1 MKNKKLL
8 AALVALMIP
17 VVSMAQTA
25 FKGQLRISNER
36 ISVQGELL
44 RVQLR
49 VSYDDNVLNH
59 GETLNITPVLKS
71 GYRFQPLSSVV
82 VNSKNPKS
90 AGMQRASIAV
100 VALNKRSGEHYFDYD
115 TTVPFSEWMRE
126 ASLFIE
132 SEEMSDGRSH
142 IYEDKL
148 FDRII
153 IRNSPQSSTYDPLK
167 KGNVMTGTAA
177 KVEWVQFIE
186 PSVESDL
193 QLTFRGTIPLA
204 DNRKIGAMNTR
215 RFNEQVFGI
224 INKELTEHLQVQ
236 GTTISHIDIKGY
248 GAPIGNFQ
256 TNETRSSARAL
267 ALKNYLLTDAPLG
280 INSVSVTWIAEDWDS
295 IASLIDQSDM
305 RLRAAAL
312 DIIRSVDVS
321 KGREAELRN
330 LGSGGPFSQMEH
342 YIFPKV
348 CRIEYVAKLNR
359 SMTSP
364 QDSRLLLTHS
374 PKAMNIADFYATAR
388 NFTVGSREF
397 NDIIDLCA
405 RLFPDNAEANIDAA
419 GVALLRGDIDK
430 AESYL
435 KAWSTDSR
443 AYNNLGVCYMLRGNY
458 AKAEVYLA
466 MADAF
471 GIPTASKALEY
482 LRNIKN

>member
-1 MKNKKLL
+1 MENKKLL
-8 AALVALMIP
+8 AALMALLLPIA
-17 VVSMAQTA
+17 VMAQTA

-59 GETLNITPVLKS
+59 GETLNVTPVLKS
-71 GYRFQPLSSVV
+71 GYRFQRLSSVV
-82 VNSKNPKS
+82 VNSKNPNS

-100 VALNKRSGEHYFDYD
+100 VALNSRSGEHYFDYD
-115 TTVPFSEWMRE
+115 TTVPFAEWMRE

-132 SEEMSDGRSH
+132 SEETSGGRSH
-142 IYEDKL
+142 LYEDKL
-148 FDRII
+148 FDRLV
-153 IRNSPQSSTYDPLK
+153 IRNSPQSTSDTKQL
-167 KGNVMTGTAA
+167 GNPILGTAA

-215 RFNEQVFGI
+215 RFNEQVFAI
-224 INKELTEHLQVQ
+224 MNKELEKQLQVQ

-248 GAPIGNFQ
+248 GAPIGNFY

-267 ALKNYLLTDAPLG
+267 ALKNYLLTEASLG

-295 IASLIDQSDM
+295 IASLVDQSDM

-312 DIIRSVDVS
+312 DIIRSVDVA

-330 LGSGGPFSQMEH
+330 LGSGGPYSQMEH

-348 CRIEYVAKLNR
+348 CRIEYVAKLSR
-359 SMTSP
+359 STADP
-364 QDSRLLLTHS
+364 KGGRLLMGS
-374 PKAMNIADFYATAR
+374 APKAMNLADLYATAR

-397 NDIIDLCA
+397 NDIVDLSA

-419 GVALLRGDIDK
+419 GVALLRGDI
-430 AESYL
+430 
-435 KAWSTDSR
+435 
-443 AYNNLGVCYMLRGNY
+443 
-458 AKAEVYLA
+458 AKAEVYLS
-466 MADAF
+466 MADAL
-471 GIPTASKALEY
+471 GIPSASKALEY
-482 LRNIKN
+482 LRNIK

>member
-8 AALVALMIP
+8 AALMALLLPIA
-17 VVSMAQTA
+17 VMAQTA

-59 GETLNITPVLKS
+59 GETLHVTPVLKS
-71 GYRFQPLSSVV
+71 GYRFQRLSSVV

-100 VALNKRSGEHYFDYD
+100 VALNSRSGEHYFDYD
-115 TTVPFSEWMRE
+115 TTVPFAEWMRE

-132 SEEMSDGRSH
+132 SEETSGGRSH
-142 IYEDKL
+142 LYEDKL
-148 FDRII
+148 FDRLV
-153 IRNSPQSSTYDPLK
+153 IRNSPQSTSDTKQL
-167 KGNVMTGTAA
+167 GNPILGTAA

-215 RFNEQVFGI
+215 RFNEQVFAI
-224 INKELTEHLQVQ
+224 MNKELEKQLQVQ

-248 GAPIGNFQ
+248 GAPIGNFY

-267 ALKNYLLTDAPLG
+267 ALKNYLLTEASLG

-295 IASLIDQSDM
+295 IASLVDQSDM

-312 DIIRSVDVS
+312 DIIRSVDVA

-330 LGSGGPFSQMEH
+330 LGSGGPYSQMEH

-348 CRIEYVAKLNR
+348 CRIEYVAKLSR
-359 SMTSP
+359 STADP
-364 QDSRLLLTHS
+364 KGGRLLMGS
-374 PKAMNIADFYATAR
+374 APKAMNLADLYATAR

-397 NDIIDLCA
+397 NDIVDLSA

-419 GVALLRGDIDK
+419 GVALLRGDIAK
-430 AESYL
+430 AEAYL
-435 KAWSTDSR
+435 KPWTTDTR
-443 AYNNLGVCYMLRGNY
+443 AYNNLGVYYLLSGNL
-458 AKAEVYLA
+458 AKAEVYLS
-466 MADAF
+466 MADAL
-471 GIPTASKALEY
+471 GIPSASKALEY
-482 LRNIKN
+482 LRNIK

>member
-8 AALVALMIP
+8 AALMALLLPIA
-17 VVSMAQTA
+17 VMAQTA

-59 GETLNITPVLKS
+59 GETLNVTPVLKS
-71 GYRFQPLSSVV
+71 GYRFQRLSSVV

-100 VALNKRSGEHYFDYD
+100 VALNSRSGEHYFDYD
-115 TTVPFSEWMRE
+115 TTVPFAEWMRE

-132 SEEMSDGRSH
+132 SEETSGGRSH
-142 IYEDKL
+142 LYEDKL
-148 FDRII
+148 FDRLV
-153 IRNSPQSSTYDPLK
+153 IRNSPQSSSDTKQL
-167 KGNVMTGTAA
+167 GNPILGTAA

-215 RFNEQVFGI
+215 RFNEHVFAI
-224 INKELTEHLQVQ
+224 MNKELEKQLQVQ

-248 GAPIGNFQ
+248 GAPIGNFY

-267 ALKNYLLTDAPLG
+267 ALKNYLLTEASLG

-295 IASLIDQSDM
+295 IASLVDQSDM

-312 DIIRSVDVS
+312 DIIRSVDVA

-330 LGSGGPFSQMEH
+330 LGSGGPYSQMEH

-348 CRIEYVAKLNR
+348 CRIEYVAKLSR
-359 SMTSP
+359 STADP
-364 QDSRLLLTHS
+364 KGGRLLMGS
-374 PKAMNIADFYATAR
+374 APKAMNLADLYATAR

-397 NDIIDLCA
+397 NDIVDLSA

-419 GVALLRGDIDK
+419 GVALLRGDI
-430 AESYL
+430 
-435 KAWSTDSR
+435 
-443 AYNNLGVCYMLRGNY
+443 
-458 AKAEVYLA
+458 AKAEVYLS
-466 MADAF
+466 MADAL
-471 GIPTASKALEY
+471 GIPSASKALEY
-482 LRNIKN
+482 LRNIK

>member
-1 MKNKKLL
+1 MKNKQLL

-115 TTVPFSEWMRE
+115 TTVPFAEWMRE

-132 SEEMSDGRSH
+132 SEETSGGRSH
-142 IYEDKL
+142 LYEDKL
-148 FDRII
+148 FDRLV
-153 IRNSPQSSTYDPLK
+153 IRNSPQSTSDTKQL
-167 KGNVMTGTAA
+167 GNPILGTAA

-215 RFNEQVFGI
+215 RFNE
-224 INKELTEHLQVQ
+224 
-236 GTTISHIDIKGY
+236 
-248 GAPIGNFQ
+248 
-256 TNETRSSARAL
+256 
-267 ALKNYLLTDAPLG
+267 
-280 INSVSVTWIAEDWDS
+280 
-295 IASLIDQSDM
+295 
-305 RLRAAAL
+305 
-312 DIIRSVDVS
+312 
-321 KGREAELRN
+321 
-330 LGSGGPFSQMEH
+330 
-342 YIFPKV
+342 
-348 CRIEYVAKLNR
+348 
-359 SMTSP
+359 
-364 QDSRLLLTHS
+364 
-374 PKAMNIADFYATAR
+374 
-388 NFTVGSREF
+388 
-397 NDIIDLCA
+397 
-405 RLFPDNAEANIDAA
+405 
-419 GVALLRGDIDK
+419 
-430 AESYL
+430 
-435 KAWSTDSR
+435 
-443 AYNNLGVCYMLRGNY
+443 
-458 AKAEVYLA
+458 
-466 MADAF
+466 
-471 GIPTASKALEY
+471 
-482 LRNIKN
+482 

>member
-1 MKNKKLL
+1 MALL
-8 AALVALMIP
+8 LPIAV
-17 VVSMAQTA
+17 MAQTA

-59 GETLNITPVLKS
+59 GETLNVTPVLKS
-71 GYRFQPLSSVV
+71 GYRFQRLSSVV

-100 VALNKRSGEHYFDYD
+100 VALNSRSGEHYFDYD
-115 TTVPFSEWMRE
+115 TTVPFAEWMRE

-132 SEEMSDGRSH
+132 SEETSGGRSH
-142 IYEDKL
+142 LYEDKL
-148 FDRII
+148 FDRLV
-153 IRNSPQSSTYDPLK
+153 IRNSPQSTSDTKQL
-167 KGNVMTGTAA
+167 GNPILGTAA

-204 DNRKIGAMNTR
+204 DNRKIGSMNTR
-215 RFNEQVFGI
+215 RFNEQVFAI
-224 INKELTEHLQVQ
+224 MNKELEKQLQVQ

-248 GAPIGNFQ
+248 GAPIGNFY

-267 ALKNYLLTDAPLG
+267 ALKNYLLTEASLG

-295 IASLIDQSDM
+295 IASLVDQSDM

-312 DIIRSVDVS
+312 DIIRSVDVA

-330 LGSGGPFSQMEH
+330 LGSGGPYSQMEH

-348 CRIEYVAKLNR
+348 CRIEYVAKLSR
-359 SMTSP
+359 STGDP
-364 QDSRLLLTHS
+364 KGGRLLMGS
-374 PKAMNIADFYATAR
+374 APKAMNLADLYATAR
-388 NFTVGSREF
+388 NFTVASREF
-397 NDIIDLCA
+397 NDIVDLSA

-419 GVALLRGDIDK
+419 GVALLRGDIAK
-430 AESYL
+430 AEAYL
-435 KAWSTDSR
+435 KPWTTDTR
-443 AYNNLGVCYMLRGNY
+443 AYNNLGVYYLLSGNL
-458 AKAEVYLA
+458 AKAEVYLS
-466 MADAF
+466 MADAL
-471 GIPTASKALEY
+471 GIPSASKALEY
-482 LRNIKN
+482 LRNIK

>member
-8 AALVALMIP
+8 AALMALLLPIA
-17 VVSMAQTA
+17 VMAQTA

-59 GETLNITPVLKS
+59 GETLNVTPVLKS
-71 GYRFQPLSSVV
+71 GYRFQRLSSVV

-100 VALNKRSGEHYFDYD
+100 VALNSRSGEHYFDYD
-115 TTVPFSEWMRE
+115 TTVPFAEWMRE

-132 SEEMSDGRSH
+132 SEETSGGRSH
-142 IYEDKL
+142 LYEDKL
-148 FDRII
+148 FDRLV
-153 IRNSPQSSTYDPLK
+153 IRNSPQSTSDTKQL
-167 KGNVMTGTAA
+167 GNPILGTAA

-215 RFNEQVFGI
+215 RFNEQVFAI
-224 INKELTEHLQVQ
+224 MNKELEKQLQVQ

-248 GAPIGNFQ
+248 GAPIGNFY

-267 ALKNYLLTDAPLG
+267 ALKNYLLTEASLG

-295 IASLIDQSDM
+295 IASLVDQSDM

-312 DIIRSVDVS
+312 DIIRSVDVAT
-321 KGREAELRN
+321 GRAAELRN
-330 LGSGGPFSQMEH
+330 LGSGGPYSQMEH

-348 CRIEYVAKLNR
+348 CRIEYVAKLSR
-359 SMTSP
+359 STADP
-364 QDSRLLLTHS
+364 KGGRLLMGS
-374 PKAMNIADFYATAR
+374 APKAMNLADLYATAR

-397 NDIIDLCA
+397 NDIVDLSA
-405 RLFPDNAEANIDAA
+405 RLFPDNAEARIDAA
-419 GVALLRGDIDK
+419 GVALLRGDT
-430 AESYL
+430 AQAANYL
-435 KAWSTDSR
+435 RGLDTDSR
-443 AYNNLGVCYMLRGNY
+443 AWNNLGVLYMLQGN
-458 AKAEVYLA
+458 ASKAEVYLR
-466 MADAF
+466 MAAAA
-471 GIPTASKALEY
+471 GTPSALKALEH
-482 LRNIKN
+482 LRNNK